1 MELDE
6 VKQMIE
12 MVETHFLEKDAK
24 KYQRF
29 STDNNYFEKFVNY
42 FNSINKFAE
51 NITENI
57 KEKMRAKIQEIT
69 NIRDNIFDYYGKTK
83 RMPYD
88 LYSDFNAAMSE
99 LISLV
104 KDNT

>member
-12 MVETHFLEKDAK
+12 MVETHFFEKDAK

-29 STDNNYFEKFVNY
+29 STNNDYFGKFVNY
-42 FNSINKFAE
+42 FNSTNKF
-51 NITENI
+51 TENI
-57 KEKMRAKIQEIT
+57 KEKMRVKIQEIT

-83 RMPYD
+83 RLPYD
-88 LYSDFNAAMSE
+88 LYSDFNTAMSE
-99 LISLV
+99 LISLI